1 MIFSKLI
8 EYYKWIRTK
17 FPTIKQLEKIQ
28 LEEKLKVD
36 KEMKKK
42 LEELSTLRK
51 NRTSLQNMVS
61 G

>member
-8 EYYKWIRTK
+8 EYYKWFRTK
-17 FPTIKQLEKIQ
+17 YPTLKQLEKMQ

-36 KEMKKK
+36 KELKQKRIIIF
-42 LEELSTLRK
+42 EWK
-51 NRTSLQNMVS
+51 NENGEV